1 MRKHIF
7 NAGPCKLS
15 DQTLQ
20 NTAKAIIE
28 LDNCGQSILE
38 VSHRSKDF
46 QAVIDEAVA
55 LFHEVMNIPEN
66 YHVLFLGGGAS
77 TQFAMLPFNF
87 LKTKAAYVDTGTWS
101 SKAIKEAK
109 LFGQVEVIASSEAKN
124 HTYYPTPDSFTIPTD
139 VDYLHITTNNTIRGT
154 EILKD
159 IDSPVP
165 LFADMSSDILS
176 RPVDVSKYAVIYAGA
191 QKNVGPAGATI
202 VIIRDDMLQ
211 KVVADRAIPSMLRY
225 DIHVK
230 DGSMYNTPPCVNIFA
245 IRETLRWIKSVGGL
259 EAMEKL
265 AIERA
270 KLIYDEIDR
279 NSLFT
284 SPVEPG
290 SRSRMNIPFVW
301 TPGNEKYQDEFME
314 YAKKCNIVGIKG
326 HRSVG
331 GFRASC
337 YNACTIE
344 DCQAL
349 VDCMASFEKQVV
361 K

>member
-15 DQTLQ
+15 DMTLQ
-20 NTAKAIIE
+20 NTAKAVLE

-46 QAVIDEAVA
+46 QAVIDEADA
-55 LFHEVMNIPEN
+55 LFHEVMNIPAN

-109 LFGQVEVIASSEAKN
+109 LFGEVEIIASSEAAN
-124 HTYYPTPDSFTIPTD
+124 HTYYPKPGSYTIPTD

-154 EILKD
+154 EILTD

-191 QKNVGPAGATI
+191 QKNVGPAGCTV
-202 VIIRDDMLQ
+202 VIIRDDMLDR
-211 KVVADRAIPSMLRY
+211 VVADRAIPSMLRY
-225 DIHVK
+225 DIHMK
-230 DGSMYNTPPCVNIFA
+230 NG
-245 IRETLRWIKSVGGL
+245 
-259 EAMEKL
+259 
-265 AIERA
+265 
-270 KLIYDEIDR
+270 
-279 NSLFT
+279 
-284 SPVEPG
+284 
-290 SRSRMNIPFVW
+290 
-301 TPGNEKYQDEFME
+301 
-314 YAKKCNIVGIKG
+314 
-326 HRSVG
+326 
-331 GFRASC
+331 
-337 YNACTIE
+337 
-344 DCQAL
+344 
-349 VDCMASFEKQVV
+349 
-361 K
+361 